1 MRLSLSVVRKYAPII
16 GDVRLTE
23 SENWPHQLLER
34 ARASA
39 RANQARLKS
48 ASMETTTVVLRVVH
62 ESMTG
67 SHHYY
72 KTVEK

>member
-1 MRLSLSVVRKYAPII
+1 MHLL
-16 GDVRLTE
+16 GDVRLIE
-23 SENWPHQLLER
+23 REKLAPPLLAR

-48 ASMETTTVVLRVVH
+48 SSMDTTTVVLLVVH

-67 SHHYY
+67 SHHY
-72 KTVEK
+72 